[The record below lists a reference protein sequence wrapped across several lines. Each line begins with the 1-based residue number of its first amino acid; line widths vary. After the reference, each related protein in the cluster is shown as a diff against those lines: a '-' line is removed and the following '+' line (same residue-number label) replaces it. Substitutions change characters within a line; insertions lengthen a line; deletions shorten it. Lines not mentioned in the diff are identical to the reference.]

1 MSRDAGYLLV
11 RAGQR
16 LVGLPVARVVAVIEP
31 GVTYPVPAVGSAVRG
46 VVTVRG
52 RIVPVVHLGAV
63 LDGGPCPAVPGGTG
77 VIVAVDDD
85 GGRVCLEVED
95 AELVLREPG
104 LPVPPGAVL
113 PWAVA
118 VARYGEELVPLL
130 DLGVLASAL
139 GGAEAM
145 TSDARL
151 SEARPG

>member
-11 RAGQR
+11 RAGKR

-31 GVTYPVPAVGSAVRG
+31 GAAYPVPAVGTAVRG
-46 VVTVRG
+46 VVTVG
-52 RIVPVVHLGAV
+52 ARILPVVHLGTV
-63 LDGGPCPAVPGGTG
+63 LDGGSCPAEPGGTG
-77 VIVAVDDD
+77 VIVTIDDD
-85 GGRVCLEVED
+85 GSRVCLEVEE

-118 VARYGEELVPLL
+118 VARYGDELVPLL
-130 DLGVLASAL
+130 DLGALAGAL
-139 GGAEAM
+139 GGTEAM
-145 TSDARL
+145 MPDARL